1 LRNRHVNQQ
10 KKIGVPGES
19 IQIEKEPDAMS
30 EAQAQP
36 NGIPTPEE
44 LGFDPSELRQRYAAE
59 RARRLRADGNNQYQE
74 ITGELERYNNDPYVE
89 PGFKRAPLH
98 EELAALVVGGGFG
111 GLLAAARLKEAGINN
126 IRIVEKGG
134 DFGGTW
140 YWNRYPGAQCDIE
153 SYVYLPLLEETGYM
167 PKEKYSFAPE
177 IFEHAQRIGKH
188 FNLYE
193 RACFQTQIKEARWDD
208 ETGRWTVTTDRGDI
222 FKARFVIMSSGPLN
236 RPKLPAI
243 PGIEKFKGH
252 TFHTSRWDYDYTGGD
267 TTGGMNK
274 LNDKRV
280 GIIGT
285 GATAIQC
292 VSHLGQHAKQ
302 LFVFQRTPSSVDERG
317 NKPTDPEWAKSLKP
331 GWQDYRN
338 NNFCS
343 ILAGVP
349 VEEDLV
355 GDKWTSLFKNLSR
368 LLSGTNNSELSGE
381 AMALMAEIADYQKMN
396 EIRDRVS
403 TTVSDTAT
411 AEALKPWYGQW
422 CKRPTFNDEYLPT
435 FNRPNVKLVDTK
447 GKGVERVTEDGV
459 VVDGVEYKVDCLIF
473 ATGFEVGTA
482 YTRRSEFELYG
493 RGGQSLSEY
502 WAKGMK
508 THHGFLSHG
517 FPNCF
522 HMGLTQTGLAPN
534 FTYMLNGQAT
544 HIAHVVA
551 EVGAR
556 EARSIEPTPEA
567 EAEWVKLVTA
577 PTFITEY
584 QNTCTPGYYNGEGK
598 NEGQGFL
605 ESQYP
610 QGAVAFYEMLARWRE
625 KGDFDGLIVK

>member
-1 LRNRHVNQQ
+1 
-10 KKIGVPGES
+10 
-19 IQIEKEPDAMS
+19 MS
-30 EAQAQP
+30 EAVETSQP
-36 NGIPTPEE
+36 TGIPTPAE
-44 LGFDPSELRQRYAAE
+44 LGFDPADLRQKYADE
-59 RARRLRADGNNQYQE
+59 RTKRLRVDGNNQYQE
-74 ITGELERYNNDPYVE
+74 ITGQHAHYNTDPYVE
-89 PGFKRAPLH
+89 PGFTRPALQ
-98 EELAALVVGGGFG
+98 EELDAVIIGGGFG
-111 GLLAAARLKEAGINN
+111 GLLAAARLQKTGITN
-126 IRIVEKGG
+126 IRIIEKAG

-193 RACFQTQIKEARWDD
+193 RACFQTQVREARWND
-208 ETGRWTVTTDRGDI
+208 EDGRWTITTDRDDV
-222 FKARFVIMSSGPLN
+222 FRARFVIMSSGPLN

-267 TTGGMNK
+267 TTGGMHK
-274 LNDKRV
+274 LKDKRV

-285 GATAIQC
+285 GATAIQS
-292 VSHLGQHAKQ
+292 VPHLGEHAQQ
-302 LFVFQRTPSSVDERG
+302 LYVFQRTPSSVDERG
-317 NKPTDPEWAKSLKP
+317 NKPTDPEWARTLKP

-343 ILAGVP
+343 ILAGIP

-355 GDKWTSLFKNLSR
+355 GDKWTSLFKKLSELLTGKEDSNLSDE
-368 LLSGTNNSELSGE
+368 G
-381 AMALMAEIADYQKMN
+381 MAIMSEIADYQKMN

-403 TTVSDTAT
+403 STVTDPKT

-447 GKGVERVTEDGV
+447 GKGVERVTENAV
-459 VVDGVEYKVDCLIF
+459 VVDGVEYEIDCLIY

-482 YTRRSEFELYG
+482 YTRRAEFEVYG
-493 RGGQSLSEY
+493 RDGLSLGDY
-502 WAKGMK
+502 WADGMK
-508 THHGFLSHG
+508 TYHGFLSNG

-534 FTYMLNGQAT
+534 FTYMLNGQAV
-544 HIAHVVA
+544 HIAHLITQV
-551 EVGAR
+551 
-556 EARSIEPTPEA
+556 EAQNAKSIEPTLEA
-567 EAEWVKLVTA
+567 EDEWVKLVTG
-577 PTFITEY
+577 PTFMTEY

-598 NEGQGFL
+598 NEGHGFI
-605 ESQYP
+605 ETQYP
-610 QGAVAFYEMLARWRE
+610 DGAVPFYDMLAAWRAQ
-625 KGDFDGLIVK
+625 GDFEGLIVR

>member
-1 LRNRHVNQQ
+1 
-10 KKIGVPGES
+10 
-19 IQIEKEPDAMS
+19 MS
-30 EAQAQP
+30 EAVIQPKP
-36 NGIPTPEE
+36 NGIPTAEE
-44 LGFDPSELRQRYAAE
+44 LGFEPAVLRQKYAAE
-59 RARRLRADGNNQYQE
+59 RARRLRADGNDQYQE
-74 ITGELERYNNDPYVE
+74 ITGALEHYNDDPYVE
-89 PGFKRAPLH
+89 PGFTRPAIK
-98 EELAALVVGGGFG
+98 EELDAVIVGGGFG
-111 GLLAAARLKEAGINN
+111 GLLAAARLQEAGITNL
-126 IRIVEKGG
+126 RIVEKAG

-177 IFEHAQRIGKH
+177 IFAHARRIGKQ

-193 RACFQTQIKEARWDD
+193 RTYFQTQVKETRWDD
-208 ETGRWTVTTDRGDI
+208 EKGRWTIATDRGDVLE
-222 FKARFVIMSSGPLN
+222 ARFVIMSSGPLN

-267 TTGGMNK
+267 TTGG
-274 LNDKRV
+274 LHRLGDKRV

-292 VSHLGQHAKQ
+292 VSHLGQHALK
-302 LFVFQRTPSSVDERG
+302 LYVFQRTPSSVDERG
-317 NKPTDPEWAKSLKP
+317 NKPTDPEWVKTLAP
-331 GWQDYRN
+331 GWQAYRN

-343 ILAGVP
+343 ILAGIP
-349 VEEDLV
+349 IEEDLV

-368 LLSGTNNSELSGE
+368 LLSGKKNSDLTDEE
-381 AMALMAEIADYQKMN
+381 MALMSEIADFQKMN
-396 EIRDRVS
+396 EIRGRVS
-403 TTVSDTAT
+403 SIVREPET

-447 GKGVERVTEDGV
+447 GRGVERVTENAV
-459 VVDGVEYKVDCLIF
+459 VVNGVEF
-473 ATGFEVGTA
+473 
-482 YTRRSEFELYG
+482 YG
-493 RGGQSLSEY
+493 RGGVSLSDY

-508 THHGFLSHG
+508 THYGFLSHG

-534 FTYMLNGQAT
+534 FTYMLDGQAT
-544 HIAHVVA
+544 HIAHVIS
-551 EVGAR
+551 EVKAR
-556 EARSIEPTPEA
+556 EAKSVEPTREA
-567 EAEWVKLVTA
+567 EAQWVKRVTG

-605 ESQYP
+605 EAQDP
-610 QGAVAFYEMLARWRE
+610 DGAVRFYEMLARWRE
-625 KGDFDGLIVK
+625 QGDLDGLIIE

>member
-1 LRNRHVNQQ
+1 MN
-10 KKIGVPGES
+10 
-19 IQIEKEPDAMS
+19 
-30 EAQAQP
+30 EAVETSQP
-36 NGIPTPEE
+36 TGIPTPAE
-44 LGFDPSELRQRYAAE
+44 LGFDPADLRQKYAEE
-59 RARRLRADGNNQYQE
+59 RTRRLRVDGNNQYQE
-74 ITGELERYNNDPYVE
+74 ITGQHAHYNTDPYVE
-89 PGFKRAPLH
+89 PGFTRPALQ
-98 EELAALVVGGGFG
+98 EELDAVIIGGGFG
-111 GLLAAARLKEAGINN
+111 GLLAAARLQKEGITN
-126 IRIVEKGG
+126 IRIIEKAG

-193 RACFQTQIKEARWDD
+193 RACFQTQVREARWND
-208 ETGRWTVTTDRGDI
+208 EDGRWTITTDRDDV
-222 FKARFVIMSSGPLN
+222 FRARFVIMSSGPLN

-267 TTGGMNK
+267 TTGGMHK
-274 LNDKRV
+274 LKDKRV

-285 GATAIQC
+285 GATAIQS
-292 VSHLGQHAKQ
+292 VPHLGEHAKQ
-302 LFVFQRTPSSVDERG
+302 LYVFQRTPSSVDERG
-317 NKPTDPEWAKSLKP
+317 NKPTDPEWVRTLKP

-343 ILAGVP
+343 ILAGIP

-355 GDKWTSLFKNLSR
+355 GDKWTSLFKKL
-368 LLSGTNNSELSGE
+368 SELLTGKEDSDLSDEG
-381 AMALMAEIADYQKMN
+381 MAIMAEIADYQKMN

-403 TTVSDTAT
+403 STVTDSET

-447 GKGVERVTEDGV
+447 GKGVERVTENAV
-459 VVDGVEYKVDCLIF
+459 VVDGVEYEVDCLIY

-482 YTRRSEFELYG
+482 YTRRAEFEVYG
-493 RGGQSLSEY
+493 RDGLSLSEY
-502 WAKGMK
+502 WADGMK
-508 THHGFLSHG
+508 TYHGFLSNG

-534 FTYMLNGQAT
+534 FTYMLNGQAM
-544 HIAHVVA
+544 HIAHLISQV
-551 EVGAR
+551 
-556 EARSIEPTPEA
+556 EARDAKSIEPTLED
-567 EAEWVKLVTA
+567 EDEWVKLVTG
-577 PTFITEY
+577 PTFMTEY

-598 NEGQGFL
+598 NEGHGFI
-605 ESQYP
+605 ETQYP
-610 QGAVAFYEMLARWRE
+610 DGAVPFYDMLAAWRAQ
-625 KGDFDGLIVK
+625 GDFEGLIVK

>member
-1 LRNRHVNQQ
+1 MN
-10 KKIGVPGES
+10 
-19 IQIEKEPDAMS
+19 
-30 EAQAQP
+30 EAVETSQP
-36 NGIPTPEE
+36 SGIPTPAE
-44 LGFDPSELRQRYAAE
+44 LGFDPADLRQKYAEE
-59 RARRLRADGNNQYQE
+59 RTRRLRTDGNNQYQE
-74 ITGELERYNNDPYVE
+74 ITGQHAHYNTDPYVE
-89 PGFKRAPLH
+89 PGFTRPALQ
-98 EELAALVVGGGFG
+98 EELDAVIIGGGFG
-111 GLLAAARLKEAGINN
+111 GLLAAARLQKEGITN
-126 IRIVEKGG
+126 IRIIEKAG

-193 RACFQTQIKEARWDD
+193 RACFQTQVRQARWNEED
-208 ETGRWTVTTDRGDI
+208 GRWTITTDRDDV
-222 FKARFVIMSSGPLN
+222 FRARFVIMSSGPLN

-243 PGIEKFKGH
+243 PGIEKFRGH

-267 TTGGMNK
+267 TTGGMYNLK
-274 LNDKRV
+274 DKRV

-285 GATAIQC
+285 GATAIQS
-292 VSHLGQHAKQ
+292 VPHLGEHAKQ
-302 LFVFQRTPSSVDERG
+302 LYVFQRTPSSVDERG
-317 NKPTDPEWAKSLKP
+317 NKPTDPEWVRTLKP

-343 ILAGVP
+343 ILAGIP

-355 GDKWTSLFKNLSR
+355 GDKWTSLFKKLSELLTGKEDSNLSDE
-368 LLSGTNNSELSGE
+368 G
-381 AMALMAEIADYQKMN
+381 MAIMSEIADYQKMN

-403 TTVSDTAT
+403 STVTDSET

-447 GKGVERVTEDGV
+447 GKGVERVTENAV
-459 VVDGVEYKVDCLIF
+459 VVNGVEYAVDCLIY

-482 YTRRSEFELYG
+482 YTRRAEFEVYG
-493 RGGQSLSEY
+493 RDGLSLSDY
-502 WAKGMK
+502 WADGMK
-508 THHGFLSHG
+508 TYHGFLSNG

-534 FTYMLNGQAT
+534 FTYMLNGQAV
-544 HIAHVVA
+544 HIAHLVSQV
-551 EVGAR
+551 
-556 EARSIEPTPEA
+556 EARDAKSIEPTLEA
-567 EAEWVKLVTA
+567 EDEWVQLVTS
-577 PTFITEY
+577 PTFMTEY

-598 NEGQGFL
+598 NEGHGFI
-605 ESQYP
+605 ETQYP
-610 QGAVAFYEMLARWRE
+610 DGAVPFYDMLAAWRAQ
-625 KGDFDGLIVK
+625 GDFEGLIVK

>member
-1 LRNRHVNQQ
+1 MN
-10 KKIGVPGES
+10 
-19 IQIEKEPDAMS
+19 
-30 EAQAQP
+30 EAVETSQP
-36 NGIPTPEE
+36 SGIPTPAE
-44 LGFDPSELRQRYAAE
+44 LGFDPADLRQKYAEE
-59 RARRLRADGNNQYQE
+59 RTRRLRTDGNNQYQE
-74 ITGELERYNNDPYVE
+74 ITGQHAHYNTDPYVE
-89 PGFKRAPLH
+89 PGFTRPALQ
-98 EELAALVVGGGFG
+98 EELDAVIIGGGFG
-111 GLLAAARLKEAGINN
+111 GLLAAARLQKEGITN
-126 IRIVEKGG
+126 IRIIEKAG

-193 RACFQTQIKEARWDD
+193 RACFQTQVRQARWSD
-208 ETGRWTVTTDRGDI
+208 EDGRWTITTDRDDV
-222 FKARFVIMSSGPLN
+222 FRARFVIMSSGPLN

-267 TTGGMNK
+267 TTGGMHK
-274 LNDKRV
+274 LKDKRV

-285 GATAIQC
+285 GATAIQS
-292 VSHLGQHAKQ
+292 VPHLGEHAKQ
-302 LFVFQRTPSSVDERG
+302 LYVFQRTPSSVDERG
-317 NKPTDPEWAKSLKP
+317 NKPTDPEWVRTLKP

-343 ILAGVP
+343 ILAGIP

-355 GDKWTSLFKNLSR
+355 GDKWTSLFKKLSELLTGKEDSNLSDE
-368 LLSGTNNSELSGE
+368 G
-381 AMALMAEIADYQKMN
+381 MAIMSEIADYQKMN

-403 TTVSDTAT
+403 STVTDPET

-447 GKGVERVTEDGV
+447 GKGVERVTENAV
-459 VVDGVEYKVDCLIF
+459 VVDGVEYAVDCLIY

-482 YTRRSEFELYG
+482 YTRRAEFEVYG
-493 RGGQSLSEY
+493 RDGLSLSDY
-502 WAKGMK
+502 WADGMK
-508 THHGFLSHG
+508 TYHGFLSNG

-534 FTYMLNGQAT
+534 FTYMLNGQAM
-544 HIAHVVA
+544 HIAHLVSQV
-551 EVGAR
+551 
-556 EARSIEPTPEA
+556 EARDAKSIEPTLEA
-567 EAEWVKLVTA
+567 EDEWVQLVTS
-577 PTFITEY
+577 PTFMTEY

-598 NEGQGFL
+598 NEGHGFI
-605 ESQYP
+605 ETQYP
-610 QGAVAFYEMLARWRE
+610 DGAVPFYDMLAAWRAQ
-625 KGDFDGLIVK
+625 GDFEGLTVK

>member
-1 LRNRHVNQQ
+1 MN
-10 KKIGVPGES
+10 
-19 IQIEKEPDAMS
+19 
-30 EAQAQP
+30 EAVETSQP
-36 NGIPTPEE
+36 TGIPTPEE
-44 LGFDPSELRQRYAAE
+44 LGFDPADLRQKYADE
-59 RARRLRADGNNQYQE
+59 RTKRLRTDGNNQYQE
-74 ITGELERYNNDPYVE
+74 ITGQHAHYNTDPYVE
-89 PGFKRAPLH
+89 PGFTRPALQ
-98 EELAALVVGGGFG
+98 EELDAVIIGGGFG
-111 GLLAAARLKEAGINN
+111 GLLAAARLQKAGITN
-126 IRIVEKGG
+126 IRIIEKAG

-193 RACFQTQIKEARWDD
+193 RACFQTQVREARWN
-208 ETGRWTVTTDRGDI
+208 EEGGRWTITTDRDDV
-222 FKARFVIMSSGPLN
+222 FRVRFVIMSSGPLN

-243 PGIEKFKGH
+243 PGVEKFKGH

-267 TTGGMNK
+267 TTGGMHK
-274 LNDKRV
+274 LKDKRV

-285 GATAIQC
+285 GATAIQS
-292 VSHLGQHAKQ
+292 VPHLGEHAKQ
-302 LFVFQRTPSSVDERG
+302 LYVFQRTPSSVDERG
-317 NKPTDPEWAKSLKP
+317 NKPTDPEWVRTLQP

-343 ILAGVP
+343 ILAGIP

-355 GDKWTSLFKNLSR
+355 GDKWTSLFKKLSELLTGKEDSNLSDE
-368 LLSGTNNSELSGE
+368 G
-381 AMALMAEIADYQKMN
+381 MAIMSEIADYQKMN

-403 TTVSDTAT
+403 STVTDPET

-447 GKGVERVTEDGV
+447 GKGVERVTENAV
-459 VVDGVEYKVDCLIF
+459 VVDGVEYEVDCLIY

-482 YTRRSEFELYG
+482 YTRRAEFEVYG
-493 RGGQSLSEY
+493 RDGLSLSDY
-502 WAKGMK
+502 WADGMK
-508 THHGFLSHG
+508 TYHGFLSNG

-534 FTYMLNGQAT
+534 FTYMLNGQAA
-544 HIAHVVA
+544 HIAHLISQV
-551 EVGAR
+551 
-556 EARSIEPTPEA
+556 EARAAKSIEPTLEA
-567 EAEWVKLVTA
+567 EDEWVKLVTS
-577 PTFITEY
+577 PTFMTEY

-598 NEGQGFL
+598 NEGHGFI
-605 ESQYP
+605 ETQYP
-610 QGAVAFYEMLARWRE
+610 DGAVPFYDMLAAWRAQ
-625 KGDFDGLIVK
+625 GDFEGLIVR

>member
-1 LRNRHVNQQ
+1 MN
-10 KKIGVPGES
+10 
-19 IQIEKEPDAMS
+19 
-30 EAQAQP
+30 EAVETSQP
-36 NGIPTPEE
+36 TGIPTPEE
-44 LGFDPSELRQRYAAE
+44 LGFDPADLRQKYADE
-59 RARRLRADGNNQYQE
+59 RTKRLRTDGNNQYQE
-74 ITGELERYNNDPYVE
+74 ITGQHAHYNTDPYVE
-89 PGFKRAPLH
+89 PGFIRPALQ
-98 EELAALVVGGGFG
+98 EELDAVIIGGGFG
-111 GLLAAARLKEAGINN
+111 GLLAAARLQKAGITN
-126 IRIVEKGG
+126 IRIIEKAG

-193 RACFQTQIKEARWDD
+193 RACFQTQVREARWN
-208 ETGRWTVTTDRGDI
+208 EENGRWTITTDRDDV
-222 FKARFVIMSSGPLN
+222 FRARFVIMSSGPLN

-243 PGIEKFKGH
+243 PGVEKFKGH

-267 TTGGMNK
+267 TTGGMHK
-274 LNDKRV
+274 LKDKRV

-285 GATAIQC
+285 GATAIQS
-292 VSHLGQHAKQ
+292 VPHLGEHAKQ
-302 LFVFQRTPSSVDERG
+302 LYVFQRTPSSVDERG
-317 NKPTDPEWAKSLKP
+317 NKPTDPEWVRTLKP

-343 ILAGVP
+343 ILAGIP

-355 GDKWTSLFKNLSR
+355 GDKWTSLFKKLSELLTGKEDSNLSDE
-368 LLSGTNNSELSGE
+368 G
-381 AMALMAEIADYQKMN
+381 MAIMSEIADYQKMN

-403 TTVSDTAT
+403 STVTDPET

-447 GKGVERVTEDGV
+447 GKGVERVTENAV
-459 VVDGVEYKVDCLIF
+459 VVDGVEYEVDCLIY

-482 YTRRSEFELYG
+482 YTRRAEFEVYG
-493 RGGQSLSEY
+493 RDGLSLSDY
-502 WAKGMK
+502 WADGMK
-508 THHGFLSHG
+508 TYHGFLSNG

-534 FTYMLNGQAT
+534 FTYMLNGQAA
-544 HIAHVVA
+544 HIAHLISQVETRDA
-551 EVGAR
+551 K
-556 EARSIEPTPEA
+556 SIEPTLEA
-567 EAEWVKLVTA
+567 EDEWVKLVTS
-577 PTFITEY
+577 PTFMTEY

-598 NEGQGFL
+598 NEGHGFI
-605 ESQYP
+605 ETQYP
-610 QGAVAFYEMLARWRE
+610 DGAVPFYDMLAAWRAQ
-625 KGDFDGLIVK
+625 GDFEGLIVR

>member
-1 LRNRHVNQQ
+1 MN
-10 KKIGVPGES
+10 
-19 IQIEKEPDAMS
+19 
-30 EAQAQP
+30 EAVETSQP
-36 NGIPTPEE
+36 TGIPTPAE
-44 LGFDPSELRQRYAAE
+44 LGFDPADLRQKYAEE
-59 RARRLRADGNNQYQE
+59 RTRRLRTDGNNQYQE
-74 ITGELERYNNDPYVE
+74 ITGQHAHYNTDPYVE
-89 PGFKRAPLH
+89 PGFTRPALQ
-98 EELAALVVGGGFG
+98 EELDAVIIGGGFG
-111 GLLAAARLKEAGINN
+111 GLLAAARLQKEGITN
-126 IRIVEKGG
+126 IRIIEKAG

-193 RACFQTQIKEARWDD
+193 RACFQTQVRQARWSD
-208 ETGRWTVTTDRGDI
+208 EDGRWTITTDRDDV
-222 FKARFVIMSSGPLN
+222 FRARFVIMSSGPLN

-267 TTGGMNK
+267 TTGGMYK
-274 LNDKRV
+274 LKDKRV

-285 GATAIQC
+285 GATAIQS
-292 VSHLGQHAKQ
+292 VPHLGEHAKQ
-302 LFVFQRTPSSVDERG
+302 LYVFQRTPSSVDERG
-317 NKPTDPEWAKSLKP
+317 NKPTDPEWVRTLKP

-343 ILAGVP
+343 ILAGIP

-355 GDKWTSLFKNLSR
+355 GDKWTSLFKKLSELLTGKEDSNLSDE
-368 LLSGTNNSELSGE
+368 G
-381 AMALMAEIADYQKMN
+381 MAIMSEIADYQKMN

-403 TTVSDTAT
+403 STVTDRET

-447 GKGVERVTEDGV
+447 GKGVERVTENAV
-459 VVDGVEYKVDCLIF
+459 VVDGVEYAVDCLIY

-482 YTRRSEFELYG
+482 YTRRAEFEVYG
-493 RGGQSLSEY
+493 RDGLSLSDY
-502 WAKGMK
+502 WADGMK
-508 THHGFLSHG
+508 TYHGFLSNG

-534 FTYMLNGQAT
+534 FTYMLNGQAV
-544 HIAHVVA
+544 HIAHLVSQVETRDA
-551 EVGAR
+551 K
-556 EARSIEPTPEA
+556 SIEPTLEA
-567 EAEWVKLVTA
+567 EDEWVQLVTS
-577 PTFITEY
+577 PTFMTEY

-598 NEGQGFL
+598 NEGHGFI
-605 ESQYP
+605 ETQYP
-610 QGAVAFYEMLARWRE
+610 DGAVPFYDMLAAWRAQ
-625 KGDFDGLIVK
+625 GDFEGLIVK